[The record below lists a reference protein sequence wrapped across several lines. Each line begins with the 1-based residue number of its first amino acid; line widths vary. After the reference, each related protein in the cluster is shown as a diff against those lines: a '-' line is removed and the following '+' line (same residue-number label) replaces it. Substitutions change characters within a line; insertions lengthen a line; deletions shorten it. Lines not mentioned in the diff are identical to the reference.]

1 VAALAGLWA
10 LHPTCTAPDAG
21 GRNAASSLDDMQ
33 LSRRAS
39 WLLIAFAVWSW
50 IIWVV
55 LIKNISADPR
65 SWGPGHSPTGFLGVH
80 VVLAIISITMGSAI
94 GWLGWKGLRA
104 APGRVGEQRGE
115 VRRSE
120 DAVPEPAGDRG

>member
-1 VAALAGLWA
+1 ML
-10 LHPTCTAPDAG
+10 
-21 GRNAASSLDDMQ
+21 

-39 WLLIAFAVWSW
+39 WLLVSFSVWSW

-55 LIKNISADPR
+55 LIKNIAADPR

-80 VVLAIISITMGSAI
+80 VVLAVISIAMGSAI

-104 APGRVGEQRGE
+104 APAARAGERPGE
-115 VRRSE
+115 AEQGADS
-120 DAVPEPAGDRG
+120 PAGYSSSLR